1 MQRLVIF
8 DIDHTLV
15 SIGEGNRPQQQALD
29 IAFEEVYGVP
39 NAFRDVGLTGGWT
52 CQ

>member
-39 NAFRDVGLTGGWT
+39 KAFRDVGFTGGWT